1 MRKFEFT
8 AVAAGL
14 IGGAMLLFGTA
25 PASAATLPSPAF
37 AATGATATVE
47 YVDTRRYDSNRYGY
61 RYDRNRHGYRYTH
74 ARRGYRHYYGGY
86 FYASPWWLAPT
97 LSFGLVMPQYA
108 PQYAPQYSGQSSGHV
123 QWCHNRFRSYN
134 AATDSYLGYDG
145 QYHRCNSPYR

>member
-47 YVDTRRYDSNRYGY
+47 YVDTRRYDRKHV
-61 RYDRNRHGYRYTH
+61 RYDRYRHGYRYSH